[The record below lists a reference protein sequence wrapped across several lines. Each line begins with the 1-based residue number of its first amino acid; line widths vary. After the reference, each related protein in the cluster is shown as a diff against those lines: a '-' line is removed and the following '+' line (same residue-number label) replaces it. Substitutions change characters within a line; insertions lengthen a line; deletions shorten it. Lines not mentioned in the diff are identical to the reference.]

1 MARSKKQWRKR
12 RSSASNHEL
21 VVLPIAPL
29 TEQEER
35 DLLRLERKVE
45 RAFFEAGQSLKE
57 LRDRRL
63 YRATHNTF
71 EEYCR
76 ERFDYTRRRPHQ
88 LIEAA
93 LIYDNLSEKCAKMSV
108 GDASSHG
115 AYPTTLAHILPT
127 KEGQVQPLSQLPLE
141 EQADAWTV
149 AVEEAGGKVPTGRI
163 VKEVVRRIKDK
174 NQAPIPFRV
183 GEVCQII
190 AKDNPELRGKSGC
203 WCVVSEVYEF
213 TVWVSTWDNEY
224 TVRPEHLKS
233 LGYSIDER
241 KQIESV
247 GFRMTILQE
256 TGKLDEAA
264 LWVLN
269 GLAKLKT
276 PYLTILEEKLL
287 ALLEREYLSDDS
299 S

>member
-1 MARSKKQWRKR
+1 MARSSKQWRKR
-12 RSSASNHEL
+12 RKSSSKSGEL
-21 VVLPIAPL
+21 AVIPIAPL
-29 TEQEER
+29 TVEEESAR
-35 DLLRLERKVE
+35 LHLERKVE
-45 RAFFEAGQSLKE
+45 RAFYEAGMALME
-57 LRDRRL
+57 LRERRL
-63 YRATHNTF
+63 YRSTHATF

-76 ERFDYTRRRPHQ
+76 DRFDYTRRRPYQ

-93 LIYDNLSEKCAKMSV
+93 EIYDNLSEKCVKF
-108 GDASSHG
+108 
-115 AYPTTLAHILPT
+115 LHILPT
-127 KEGQVQPLSQLPLE
+127 KEGQVQPLTQLDRE
-141 EQADAWTV
+141 EQPLAWET

-163 VKEVVRRIKDK
+163 VKDVVRRIKEK

-183 GEVCQII
+183 GEVCQIV
-190 AKDNPELRGKSGC
+190 AKDNPELRGQSGC

-224 TVRPEHLKS
+224 IVRPEHLKS
-233 LGYSIDER
+233 LGFSTDEC
-241 KQIESV
+241 KQMENLGV
-247 GFRMTILQE
+247 RMTLLHQ

-299 S
+299 D

>member
-1 MARSKKQWRKR
+1 MARSKKQCRKR
-12 RSSASNHEL
+12 RKSKSKTSEL
-21 VVLPIAPL
+21 AVIPIAPL
-29 TEQEER
+29 TVEEESDR
-35 DLLRLERKVE
+35 LHLERKVE
-45 RAFFEAGQSLKE
+45 RAFYEAGMALME
-57 LRDRRL
+57 LRERRL
-63 YRATHNTF
+63 YRSTHATF
-71 EEYCR
+71 EDYCR
-76 ERFDYTRRRPHQ
+76 ERFDYTRRRPYQ

-93 LIYDNLSEKCAKMSV
+93 LIYDNLSEKCVKF
-108 GDASSHG
+108 
-115 AYPTTLAHILPT
+115 LHILPT
-127 KEGQVQPLSQLPLE
+127 KEGQVQPLTQLDRE
-141 EQADAWTV
+141 EQPLAWET

-190 AKDNPELRGKSGC
+190 AKDNPQLRGKSGC

-233 LGYSIDER
+233 LGYSTDER